1 MRQPSSHTDDKVSV
15 EYGSII
21 NFGVA
26 KYSARH
32 IFLIDP
38 EGKIVK
44 EHPEVESVVGTFTN
58 FPALSM
64 RVI

>member
-1 MRQPSSHTDDKVSV
+1 MN
-15 EYGSII
+15 GS
-21 NFGVA
+21 VA

-44 EHPEVESVVGTFTN
+44 EYLDAESVVGTFTN
-58 FPALSM
+58 CPTLSM
-64 RVI
+64 RVIQFL